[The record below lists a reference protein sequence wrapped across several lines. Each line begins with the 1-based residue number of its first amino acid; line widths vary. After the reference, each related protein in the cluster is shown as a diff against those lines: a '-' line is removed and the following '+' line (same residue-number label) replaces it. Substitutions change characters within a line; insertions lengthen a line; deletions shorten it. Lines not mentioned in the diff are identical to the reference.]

1 MNKNSNENIILEE
14 YENSFIFKKRK
25 SNLNIEF
32 NRVAFIFFFFL
43 VISIIYSIQLLHLG
57 SLKSTIK
64 EKKAA
69 ISKKDYRADIVDRR
83 GNYLVKTVSSIDIGI
98 NPVEVIDKKKLL
110 INLQLIFP
118 NKDYL
123 EIKKKLNKKKFFY
136 FEKKI
141 SAINYEKIML
151 LGDKSIKSEEK
162 LTRIYPQ
169 KNLFSHI
176 IGQIDDGNT
185 GISGIEKSF
194 DEKLKIIKE
203 PLKLTVDTEIQ
214 FLIREELKKFHSIFR
229 SKGSTVI
236 LMNVINGEIIS
247 MVSYPD
253 FDLNKREAIEDKDY
267 INRATK
273 GVYELGSVF
282 KTFTVAAALEA
293 GLITVDKKFL
303 NLEKKLKCG
312 KSTIAEYDNK
322 IPSDLTV
329 EEILIRSGN
338 IGSVRIGQKLE
349 IERLKLFLDKIG
361 ILRKIDFDI
370 EEVGEPIPFRWGK
383 CKLATV
389 SFGHGI
395 TTTPLQLAKA
405 YAIISNGGYEIKPT
419 LIKQDF
425 IKKKNKRII
434 KEGVSEKI
442 NLILRKIVNTKE
454 GTAGLAN
461 IKGYEVGGKTGT
473 AEKSTVGGYTRKAKV
488 NTFASIFPTSKPK
501 YVMVVL
507 LDEPK
512 TSQDY
517 MYEYKNKKGSYKGTP
532 FNTAGWTSVEVAGK
546 IIEKIGPILATKYT
560 ENLFTY
566 ADR

>member
-1 MNKNSNENIILEE
+1 MNKKNDENIVMEE
-14 YENSFIFKKRK
+14 YENEFSYKKNK

-32 NRVAFIFFFFL
+32 NRVAFIFFIFL
-43 VISIIYSIQLLHLG
+43 TISIIYSIQLLHLG
-57 SLKSTIK
+57 SLKLNIK
-64 EKKAA
+64 EIK
-69 ISKKDYRADIVDRR
+69 SKVNKNNYRADIIDRN
-83 GNYLVKTVSSIDIGI
+83 GNYLVKTVSSINIGI
-98 NPVEVIDKKKLL
+98 NPTEVIDKKKLL

-118 NKDYL
+118 EKNYSV
-123 EIKKKLNKKKFFY
+123 IKKKLNKKKFFY

-141 SAINYEKIML
+141 SATNYEKIML

-176 IGQIDDGNT
+176 IGQIDDNNK

-194 DEKLKIIKE
+194 DEKLKLIKE
-203 PLKLTVDTEIQ
+203 PLKLTVDTDIQ
-214 FLIREELKKFHSIFR
+214 FLIREELKKFSLIFR
-229 SKGSTVI
+229 SKGSAAI
-236 LMNVINGEIIS
+236 LMDVNNGEVIS
-247 MVSYPD
+247 MISYPD
-253 FDLNKREAIEDKDY
+253 FNLNKREKIEDINY

-282 KTFTVAAALEA
+282 KTFTVAAGLDA
-293 GLITVDKKFL
+293 GLIEPETEFF

-312 KSTIAEYDNK
+312 KSTISEYDNK
-322 IPSDLTV
+322 IPPNLTV
-329 EEILIRSGN
+329 EEILVRSGN

-349 IERLKLFLDKIG
+349 IERLKAFLEKIG
-361 ILRKIDFDI
+361 VLKKIDFDI
-370 EEVGEPIPFRWGK
+370 EEVGEPIPFKWGK
-383 CKLATV
+383 CKLATA

-405 YAIISNGGYEIKPT
+405 YAIISNGGFEIKPT
-419 LIKQDF
+419 LINRNF
-425 IKKKNKRII
+425 IEQKKVNRII
-434 KEGVSEKI
+434 KKGVSEKI
-442 NLILRKIVNTKE
+442 NKILRKIVTTKE

-473 AEKSTVGGYTRKAKV
+473 AEKAIIGGYTRKAKV

-501 YVMVVL
+501 YVLIVL

-512 TSQDY
+512 TSEEY
-517 MYEYKNKKGSYKGTP
+517 IYKYKNKKGSFKGTP

-546 IIEKIGPILATKYT
+546 IIEKIGPILATKYI
-560 ENLFTY
+560 EN
-566 ADR
+566 